1 MWVAGDINKCNLV
14 GMFVYN
20 IPLNPVFNNQY
31 VSNWIAERIST
42 FHPENNQWL
51 VTASIPNTSSEFY
64 GFARSI
70 TIVGFDDY
78 VEDFITEL
86 NSPTG
91 FNNNPNQHLIIALNG
106 QVFYI
111 QNKITLIVTN
121 INT

>member
-1 MWVAGDINKCNLV
+1 MWVAGNINKCNLV
-14 GMFVYN
+14 GMFVYTTSLS
-20 IPLNPVFNNQY
+20 ILFNNEY
-31 VSNWIAERIST
+31 IVNWIAERIPT
-42 FHPENNQWL
+42 FVPENNQWL
-51 VTASIPNTSSEFY
+51 VTASISNSALEFY

-70 TIVGFDDY
+70 NIVGFDNY

-91 FNNNPNQHLIIALNG
+91 FNNPNQDLIRALNG

-121 INT
+121 INI